1 MYSPDKVYKIK
12 TKDGLHFTAKIVDE
26 DQFSI
31 KIVSE
36 VDGQEDILS
45 KENILKARLRDQN
58 STGGGNG
65 KKR

>member
-12 TKDGLHFTAKIVDE
+12 TKDGLHFTAKVIEE

-36 VDGQEDILS
+36 IDGQEDILN
-45 KENILKARLRDQN
+45 KENILKARLRDQD
-58 STGGGNG
+58 STGGGYE
-65 KKR
+65 KKK